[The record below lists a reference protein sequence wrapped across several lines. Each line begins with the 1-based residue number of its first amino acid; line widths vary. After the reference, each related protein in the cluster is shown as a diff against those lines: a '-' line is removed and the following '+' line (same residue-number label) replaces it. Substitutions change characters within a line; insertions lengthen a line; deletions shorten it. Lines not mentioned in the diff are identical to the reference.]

1 MTCIPYWAGGEGG
14 SGAAALA
21 SIMVPCAMPS
31 CAAQCCAAQNTM
43 HRRHS
48 GVFGFDPLAKLLDD
62 LAYSILDM
70 MFRPR

>member
-21 SIMVPCAMPS
+21 SILAPNATPS
-31 CAAQCCAAQNTM
+31 CAAPRSATRNTT

-48 GVFGFDPLAKLLDD
+48 EVYGFDPLAKLLDD
-62 LAYSILDM
+62 LAYSILDRM
-70 MFRPR
+70 YRPR